1 MARRKLD
8 SKSMKK
14 LLLMWGGLTIVGAI
28 AIFVI
33 ILVVANANKKKEE
46 AAQMTSP
53 QPSSGEVAAQ
63 GVMPT
68 PTVAGAEG
76 EAAAEGEPTTPGSP
90 VDLGGQV
97 PGFIANADLMKSA
110 GMTWVKYQ
118 IKWNPS
124 VSAADANTLI
134 QQGHTAGF
142 KVLLSISG
150 DSYPTSIDYASFI
163 AYLGQVASYQ
173 PDAIEVWNEMNLDR
187 EWPKGQISGESY
199 VTNMLAPAYN
209 AIKTVSPNTMVIT
222 GALAPTGANIEG
234 AVMSDDLYVPQM
246 AAAGAAN
253 YADCIG
259 VHHNSGTTSPTA
271 RTGHVSDGGD
281 GHYSWY
287 YLPTIEVYYNGM
299 NQALPICLTEFGYL
313 TPDGISEPLPEIFS
327 WGANTTIAQQAQWLA
342 EGVNIAE
349 ELGYVDLV
357 IIWNVDFTNWGENDP
372 FMGYAIIRPD
382 GSCPACQTLAA
393 EMAN

>member
-14 LLLMWGGLTIVGAI
+14 LLFMWGGLTILGAI
-28 AIFVI
+28 AVFAI
-33 ILVVANANKKKEE
+33 ILVVMNANKRKEE
-46 AAQMTSP
+46 AAQIMPT
-53 QPSSGEVAAQ
+53 QPIAGDVAAQ
-63 GVMPT
+63 GVLPT
-68 PTVAGAEG
+68 PTTAGAEG
-76 EAAAEGEPTTPGSP
+76 EAAAEGEQTTPGSP

-97 PGFIANADLMKSA
+97 PGFIAHADLMKSA

-118 IKWNPS
+118 IKWNPT
-124 VSAADANTLI
+124 VAAADASTLI

-150 DSYPTSIDYASFI
+150 DSNPTSIDYAAFTT
-163 AYLGQVASYQ
+163 YLQQVAAFK

-187 EWPKGQISGESY
+187 EWPQGQISGESY

-209 AIKTVSPNTMVIT
+209 AIKAASPDTKVIT

-234 AVMSDDLYVPQM
+234 AVMSDDLYVSQM
-246 AAAGAAN
+246 AAAGAAS

-299 NQALPICLTEFGYL
+299 NQALPICITEFGYL
-313 TPDGISEPLPEIFS
+313 TPDGISEPLPEIFA
-327 WGANTTIAQQAQWLA
+327 WGANTTVAQQAQWLA

-372 FMGYAIIRPD
+372 FKGYAILRPD
-382 GSCPACQTLAA
+382 GSCPACTTLAA